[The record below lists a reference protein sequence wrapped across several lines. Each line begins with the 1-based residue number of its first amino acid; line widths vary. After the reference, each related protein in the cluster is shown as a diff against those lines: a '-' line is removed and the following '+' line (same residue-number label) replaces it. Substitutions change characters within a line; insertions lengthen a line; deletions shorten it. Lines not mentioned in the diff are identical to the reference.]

1 MSVMPSSVSGSS
13 ANRRPRVKSG
23 AKRTR
28 PEEVPSPWRGRRKS
42 LNPGLVE
49 VEAVG
54 RRAQVVDARR
64 LHRLHLGAGEEG
76 VGLILVHQAVQG
88 GVELVA
94 RSIVVGG
101 ADLVEE
107 RVGGGA

>member
-13 ANRRPRVKSG
+13 ANRRPRAKSG
-23 AKRTR
+23 AK
-28 PEEVPSPWRGRRKS
+28 RKS

-94 RSIVVGG
+94 RGIVVGG